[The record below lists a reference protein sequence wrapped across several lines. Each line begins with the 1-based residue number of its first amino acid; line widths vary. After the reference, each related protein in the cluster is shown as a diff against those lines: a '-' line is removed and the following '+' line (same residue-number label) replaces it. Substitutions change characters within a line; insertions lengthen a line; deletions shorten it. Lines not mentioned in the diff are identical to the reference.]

1 MQTETRS
8 LEEIYQQ
15 HARQVYRYLCSLTG
29 DEDLSEEL
37 TQETFA
43 QAVSSIGRFDGSC
56 KISTWLCAIAKN
68 QLQAYRRRHPLQ
80 ESLEVLAESGAE
92 PGGGS
97 APSPEAETLAAERR
111 KRLYAA
117 IHNMPEPH
125 REVLYLRLLGGLSFK
140 EIGDVLGQ
148 SETWARVTYYRGKEK
163 LKGEVRDDEE

>member
-1 MQTETRS
+1 MQS
-8 LEEIYQQ
+8 MEEIYQQ
-15 HARQVYRYLCSLTG
+15 HAQAVYRYLCSLAG

-56 KISTWLCAIAKN
+56 KVSTWLCAIAKN
-68 QLQAYRRRHPLQ
+68 QLMTYRRKHPLQ
-80 ESLEVLAESGAE
+80 ESLDELSENGGALGSGT
-92 PGGGS
+92 
-97 APSPEAETLAAERR
+97 APSPEEETLAVERR

-117 IHNMPEPH
+117 IHESPEPG

-148 SETWARVTYYRGKEK
+148 SENWARVTFYRGKEK
-163 LKGEVRDDEE
+163 LKGKVRDDEE